1 MLLFKNTMK
10 KTIICGLGFSLLI
23 AAGCNNSTPDSVKE
37 AQKANDSTVDSL
49 TKKQSVTDSSTTIP
63 TKQDADFMV
72 KAASG
77 GMLEVELGKLAQTH
91 ASKQGVKNFGA
102 MMVEDHSKGGETLR
116 SLAAGKRIVLPDSIS
131 NDQKKE
137 RDNLMKKRGA
147 EFDRSYITL
156 MVKDHKDDIDE
167 FEKAAKNANDAD
179 IRAFAQNT
187 LAMLHHHLDSAQ
199 SLDKALPKRISGPK
213 TAPPYQ

>member
-1 MLLFKNTMK
+1 MK
-10 KTIICGLGFSLLI
+10 YIIMIGGLVGCLI
-23 AAGCNNSTPDSVKE
+23 LGPGCNNSNPDSVKE

-49 TKKQSVTDSSTTIP
+49 AKKQSVTDSATTIP

-91 ASKQGVKNFGA
+91 ASKQGVKDFGS
-102 MMVEDHSKGGETLR
+102 MMVADHSKGGDLLK
-116 SLAAGKRIVLPDSIS
+116 SLATRKRVVLPDSIS

-137 RDNLMKKRGA
+137 RDNLMKKHGA
-147 EFDRSYITL
+147 EFDRSYISL

-167 FEKAAKNANDAD
+167 FEKAAKNVNDAD
-179 IRAFAQNT
+179 IRAFAANNVG
-187 LAMLHHHLDSAQ
+187 MLKMHLDSAQ
-199 SLDKALPKRISGPK
+199 RLDKAMPKRISGPK